1 LIELILQ
8 HAVNALALSAIYAL
22 IAIGISLFFGV
33 IGIVNLAH
41 GEIATLGVFVS
52 LAVFQLLLGGGAV
65 DITTVSFSVA
75 AANLAALAA
84 GIAGA
89 AVGGLFF
96 YRLAFYPLRD
106 APPIIGLLCSV
117 GVGFIIRESILN
129 FYPDGRNPQPF
140 PAIIPPDLIQI
151 GGVII
156 QYKHIVVIG
165 VAVLTMLLLA
175 YCVERTKFGRA
186 MRSVLNDREVAR
198 SLGVSVIAVTVAVF
212 ALGSAVAGLAGVMNA
227 LYYNIVQSDMG
238 TLLTVKGFTAAVIG
252 GLGNFYGALLGALLV
267 GFIEALTSGFLP
279 SGSAYKDIAVFGVL
293 IAILVVRP
301 NGLIGRPISER
312 V

>member
-1 LIELILQ
+1 MIELILQ

-52 LAVFQLLLGGGAV
+52 LTVFQFLLGGGAV
-65 DITTVSFSVA
+65 NITTVDFSVA

-89 AVGGLFF
+89 SVGGLFF
-96 YRLAFYPLRD
+96 MVSHSIRCED

-140 PAIIPPDLIQI
+140 PAIIPPDLIEI
-151 GGVII
+151 GGVIR

-165 VAVLTMLLLA
+165 IAILTMLLLA
-175 YCVERTKFGRA
+175 YCVERTKFWPRDA
-186 MRSVLNDREVAR
+186 QRS
-198 SLGVSVIAVTVAVF
+198 
-212 ALGSAVAGLAGVMNA
+212 
-227 LYYNIVQSDMG
+227 
-238 TLLTVKGFTAAVIG
+238 
-252 GLGNFYGALLGALLV
+252 
-267 GFIEALTSGFLP
+267 
-279 SGSAYKDIAVFGVL
+279 
-293 IAILVVRP
+293 
-301 NGLIGRPISER
+301 
-312 V
+312 